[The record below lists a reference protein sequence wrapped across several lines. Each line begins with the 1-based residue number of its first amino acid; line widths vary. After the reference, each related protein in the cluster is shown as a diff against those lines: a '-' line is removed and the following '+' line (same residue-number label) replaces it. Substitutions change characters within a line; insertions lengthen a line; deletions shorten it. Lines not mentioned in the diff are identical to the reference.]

1 MFINGYLYDNYL
13 KFSHC
18 VETTIRCRNYHFGD
32 PVVDYVS
39 CNSECAVT
47 IFKSDHDNYWRYYS
61 MGCEQNCYPTNYCHF
76 EVMYIKTCCF
86 NDRCSLNVLHMLHPV
101 FAHDVIVK
109 RIDDNNAYN
118 ETSTTMYI
126 TEYTIATVS
135 AVIAPSPV
143 VTTVM
148 PPSSPDRNGMT

>member
-1 MFINGYLYDNYL
+1 
-13 KFSHC
+13 
-18 VETTIRCRNYHFGD
+18 
-32 PVVDYVS
+32 
-39 CNSECAVT
+39 
-47 IFKSDHDNYWRYYS
+47 
-61 MGCEQNCYPTNYCHF
+61 
-76 EVMYIKTCCF
+76 
-86 NDRCSLNVLHMLHPV
+86 MLHPV